1 VSSSPLTFRQLA
13 LDEASKIAEIDRS
26 ERITLGY
33 FVRDGHLVPEPVQWD
48 VPRWTVD
55 AHGEFNVE
63 TRIAQL
69 RERLESGDI
78 AIGAFDD
85 ALLVGYVVLH
95 PELNDEMAQ
104 LAELFVSRGHRR
116 MGIARR
122 LVKLLIEKARMEG
135 AARLYVSSVPSE
147 SAVGFYQSQGFR
159 LTPDPDPDLY
169 RLEPDDIHMVR
180 NL

>member
-1 VSSSPLTFRQLA
+1 
-13 LDEASKIAEIDRS
+13 
-26 ERITLGY
+26 
-33 FVRDGHLVPEPVQWD
+33 
-48 VPRWTVD
+48 
-55 AHGEFNVE
+55 
-63 TRIAQL
+63 
-69 RERLESGDI
+69 
-78 AIGAFDD
+78 
-85 ALLVGYVVLH
+85 
-95 PELNDEMAQ
+95 
-104 LAELFVSRGHRR
+104 